1 LWRDILPKACFEADD
16 AVLLGIGSIF
26 REDYLG
32 KPATENKRVFV
43 LGSGAGTGPLPAQ
56 WPNDRWSILAV
67 RGPLTGRLLGLP
79 QAAVTDS
86 AALLSIA
93 RDLLPIDAERR
104 DIVFFPHYNSVQF
117 SGWKEACALAGF
129 VYADPHWPVDRV
141 LRMLGG
147 ARLVVTEAMH
157 GAIVADTLRI
167 PWVPVVCSPAILP
180 FKWSDW
186 TRSVELAYRPRL
198 LPPSSGWEALKHL
211 KIRLTDRVHA
221 RSKNAAEEDQ
231 DLIDDFHRRF
241 GNIAVEDLHP
251 KPALNAS
258 KKSAVRAMTALF
270 DPIFQARAANALIA
284 AAKSDGYLSDDRIFA
299 NRVDRLQDALERLR
313 RAIVT

>member
-1 LWRDILPKACFEADD
+1 
-16 AVLLGIGSIF
+16 
-26 REDYLG
+26 
-32 KPATENKRVFV
+32 
-43 LGSGAGTGPLPAQ
+43 
-56 WPNDRWSILAV
+56 
-67 RGPLTGRLLGLP
+67 
-79 QAAVTDS
+79 
-86 AALLSIA
+86 
-93 RDLLPIDAERR
+93 
-104 DIVFFPHYNSVQF
+104 
-117 SGWKEACALAGF
+117 
-129 VYADPHWPVDRV
+129 
-141 LRMLGG
+141 
-147 ARLVVTEAMH
+147 VVTEAMH

-221 RSKNAAEEDQ
+221 RSRNAAEEDQ

-258 KKSAVRAMTALF
+258 KKSAARAMTALF

-284 AAKSDGYLSDDRIFA
+284 AAKSDAYLSDDRIFA

-313 RAIVT
+313 LGYWTMLREGSLRQDLEATLTPLIARGIDTQRLIVVTDSMSPDDVGELGHMDHVLRRAFDIGIFDAEHEDAAKAAGKEPVEERCARAADVEIAGGTGRESGSDHGDAAHSTRWRRCGGPPAHRVC